1 MPKKETDER
10 IAAALERIAA
20 SLDELNRHAE
30 RLTNCLDGMVKAL
43 PKLRSRV

>member
-10 IAAALERIAA
+10 IATALERIAA

-30 RLTNCLDGMVKAL
+30 RLNEAL
-43 PKLRSRV
+43 AKRKGWEGSSHE

>member
-10 IAAALERIAA
+10 IAVALERIAA

-30 RLTNCLDGMVKAL
+30 RLSACLDGVSKQL
-43 PKLRSRV
+43 PTLRSRV